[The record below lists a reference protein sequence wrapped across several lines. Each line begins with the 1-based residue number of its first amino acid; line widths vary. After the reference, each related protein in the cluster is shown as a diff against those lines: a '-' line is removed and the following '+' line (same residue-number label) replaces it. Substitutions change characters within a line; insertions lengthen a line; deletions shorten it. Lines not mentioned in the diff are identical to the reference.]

1 MSVVGLT
8 LSIGQKGIMDRP
20 PQPPQFPSRISR
32 RLSVALSAIIVTV
45 LLVGGVSLVLAL
57 RIFRINEAVDRENT
71 HIQITDQIHTTFHHV
86 VFELQQ
92 MHAMGWAE
100 RKRDVQTL
108 QEALTR
114 HLDTFLVLHQG
125 ERDSPEE
132 RQELAL
138 FEDLQKL
145 TAELRA
151 ITDRALT
158 APGRSVQLGPM
169 DLAQLNILAHQVARQ
184 SEDLNGIH
192 RAKVTRLM
200 RTSQSLMGA
209 IVTLYLAFLLVGGA
223 LIAVASIAFTRRIAA
238 PLGTLADAA
247 LKIAEGHLDERVP
260 VRSQNEIGQLS
271 HAFNVMAD
279 RLQNREQDLRTAH
292 DQLAQKVRETQ
303 ALYRIGTEIS
313 GFRELDRILGSVVEK
328 ARELLRT
335 EAAAICMFTQE
346 QDELVALATSGPAE
360 AFQSCAL
367 PASRSLPAGRTAVTP
382 GDLTGHIPRCTVMQ
396 PEFLRAHLAAPLRRG
411 NTTIGVICVCS
422 RESRI
427 FSAAETELLSGLA
440 TQAAIAVENTRL
452 YEEVRSLA
460 TLEERERI
468 AREMHDGLA
477 QALGLLHLKLR
488 RTQDHP
494 NAGHLSTI
502 RDDLQEMTAITERA
516 YEEVRQSIFG
526 LRTMVSRGLGLIPTL
541 TEYLHEFSAQNG
553 IDVELEVADGRPI
566 HLSPASEVQL
576 VRIIQEA
583 LTNVRKHAGAS
594 RSWVRFQREDPWV
607 RVTVEDNGRGFDP
620 ASLASPDRLH
630 FGLQTMRER
639 AEGLGGKLEIDT
651 APGRGTRIV
660 ATLPG
665 EV

>member
-1 MSVVGLT
+1 
-8 LSIGQKGIMDRP
+8 MDPASPIIAIAERP
-20 PQPPQFPSRISR
+20 PLPPQFPSRISR

-45 LLVGGVSLVLAL
+45 LLVGGISLVLAL

-125 ERDSPEE
+125 GRESPEE
-132 RQELAL
+132 RQELTL

-145 TAELRA
+145 TAELRT

-158 APGRSVQLGPM
+158 PTGRGVQLGPM
-169 DLAQLNILAHQVARQ
+169 DLAQLNILAHQMARQ

-192 RAKVTRLM
+192 RAKVTRLL
-200 RTSQSLMGA
+200 RSSQSMMWA
-209 IVTLYLAFLLVGGA
+209 IVILYLAFILVSGA
-223 LIAVASIAFTRRIAA
+223 LIALASIAFTRRIAA

-279 RLQNREQDLRTAH
+279 RLQSRERDLRAAH
-292 DQLAQKVRETQ
+292 DQLEQKVRETQ

-313 GFRELDRILGSVVEK
+313 SLHELDRILQSVVAK
-328 ARELLRT
+328 ARELLHS
-335 EAAAICMFTQE
+335 EAAALCMFTQE

-360 AFQSCAL
+360 AFQTPAL
-367 PASRSLPAGRTAVTP
+367 PGSRSLPAGRTAVTP
-382 GDLTGHIPRCTVMQ
+382 EDLAAHTPRCTIMQ
-396 PEFLRAHLAAPLRRG
+396 PEFLRAHLAAPLCRG
-411 NTTIGVICVCS
+411 DTTIGMICVCS
-422 RESRI
+422 REPRA
-427 FSAAETELLSGLA
+427 FSAAETELLTGLA
-440 TQAAIAVENTRL
+440 TQATIAIENARL

-460 TLEERERI
+460 ALEERERI

-477 QALGLLHLKLR
+477 QALGLLHMKLR
-488 RTQDHP
+488 RAEEHSVLADP
-494 NAGHLSTI
+494 PLISVA
-502 RDDLQEMTAITERA
+502 LQEMTGITERA

-541 TEYLHEFSAQNG
+541 TEYLHDFSVQNG
-553 IDVELEVADGRPI
+553 IGVELELADGRPI

-576 VRIIQEA
+576 IRIIQEA
-583 LTNVRKHAGAS
+583 LANIRKHAGAAHAWV
-594 RSWVRFQREDPWV
+594 RLQRQDSWVQVTIED
-607 RVTVEDNGRGFDP
+607 DGRGFDP
-620 ASLASPDRLH
+620 VTLGSPDRLH

-651 APGRGTRIV
+651 GPGRGTRVV

-665 EV
+665 EA

>member
-1 MSVVGLT
+1 
-8 LSIGQKGIMDRP
+8 MDRP
-20 PQPPQFPSRISR
+20 PHPPQFPSRISR

-45 LLVGGVSLVLAL
+45 LLVGGISLVLAL

-100 RKRDVQTL
+100 RKRYVQTL

-114 HLDTFLVLHQG
+114 HQDTFLVLHQG

-158 APGRSVQLGPM
+158 PTGRGLQLGPM

-292 DQLAQKVRETQ
+292 DQVAQKVRETQ

-313 GFRELDRILGSVVEK
+313 GLHELDRILQSVVAK
-328 ARELLRT
+328 ARELLHS
-335 EAAAICMFTQE
+335 EAAALCMFTAE
-346 QDELVALATSGPAE
+346 QDELVARATSGPAE
-360 AFQSCAL
+360 AFQSGGL
-367 PASRSLPAGRTAVTP
+367 PASRNLPGGRTKVTP
-382 GDLTGHIPRCTVMQ
+382 DDLDIHGSRCTVMH
-396 PEFLRAHLAAPLRRG
+396 PEFLQGHLAVPLRRG
-411 NTTIGVICVCS
+411 DTAIGVICIGS
-422 RESRI
+422 REPRT
-427 FSAAETELLSGLA
+427 FTAAETELLTGLA
-440 TQAAIAVENTRL
+440 TQAAIAIEKARL

-477 QALGLLHLKLR
+477 QALGLLHMKLR
-488 RTQDHP
+488 WAEEHSASDNPPQIADALR
-494 NAGHLSTI
+494 
-502 RDDLQEMTAITERA
+502 EMTTISAHA

-553 IDVELEVADGRPI
+553 IGVEFEVVDGRPI

-576 VRIIQEA
+576 IRIIQEA

-594 RSWVRFQREDPWV
+594 RAWVRLQRQNPWV

>member
-1 MSVVGLT
+1 
-8 LSIGQKGIMDRP
+8 MDPSPHP
-20 PQPPQFPSRISR
+20 PEFPSRISR
-32 RLSVALSAIIVTV
+32 RLSVALGAIIATV
-45 LLVGGVSLVLAL
+45 LLVGGISLVLAL
-57 RIFRINEAVDRENT
+57 RIYRINEAVDLENT
-71 HIQITDQIHTTFHHV
+71 HIQVTDQIHTTFHHI

-92 MHAMGWAE
+92 MHAMGWAD
-100 RKRDVQTL
+100 RKGDVQTL

-114 HLDTFLVLHQG
+114 HLETFRVLHQG
-125 ERDSPEE
+125 QEDSPEE
-132 RQELAL
+132 RQELVL
-138 FEDLQKL
+138 SDGIQKL

-151 ITDRALT
+151 LSDRALT
-158 APGRSVQLGPM
+158 PPGRGVQLGPM
-169 DLAQLNILAHQVARQ
+169 GLATLNILSHQMARQ
-184 SEDLNGIH
+184 SEDLNRIH
-192 RAKVTRLM
+192 RAKVTRLL
-200 RTSQSLMGA
+200 RSSQSMMWA
-209 IVTLYLAFLLVGGA
+209 IVTLYLAFILVGGA
-223 LIAVASIAFTRRIAA
+223 LIALASISFTRGIAA
-238 PLGTLADAA
+238 PLGKLAHAA

-279 RLQNREQDLRTAH
+279 RLQARERDLRAAH
-292 DQLAQKVRETQ
+292 DQLEQKVRETQ

-313 GFRELDRILGSVVEK
+313 GLRELDRILGSVVEK

-346 QDELVALATSGPAE
+346 QDELVALATSGLAE

-382 GDLTGHIPRCTVMQ
+382 EDLTAHIPRCTIMQ

-411 NTTIGVICVCS
+411 DTTIGMICVCS
-422 RESRI
+422 REPRT
-427 FSAAETELLSGLA
+427 FSAAETDLLTGLA
-440 TQAAIAVENTRL
+440 TQAAIAIENARL

-477 QALGLLHLKLR
+477 QALGLLHMKLR
-488 RTQDHP
+488 RAEEQSAA
-494 NAGHLSTI
+494 AGPSPAADGL
-502 RDDLQEMTAITERA
+502 REMAAITAGA

-553 IDVELEVADGRPI
+553 IGVELEVSDGRPI

-583 LTNVRKHAGAS
+583 LTNIRKHAGAAHA
-594 RSWVRFQREDPWV
+594 WVRLHRQDPWV
-607 RVTVEDNGRGFDP
+607 QVTIEDDGRGFDP
-620 ASLASPDRLH
+620 ATLASPDRLH

-651 APGRGTRIV
+651 TPGRGTRVV

-665 EV
+665 EP